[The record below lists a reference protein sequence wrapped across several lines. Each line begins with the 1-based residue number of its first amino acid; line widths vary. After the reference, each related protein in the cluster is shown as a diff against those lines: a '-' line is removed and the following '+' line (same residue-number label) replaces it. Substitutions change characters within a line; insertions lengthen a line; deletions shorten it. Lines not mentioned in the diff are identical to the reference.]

1 MIRLIYF
8 TVFVVLFSSCG
19 RNRTDTSLYCLDLD
33 SVSDTLTVDIK
44 NLVDSFQ
51 YYTIPSPNYRTAI
64 SERYICVSPYM
75 YAPECYLVDRTHPNE
90 YAVVNLYSD
99 ERITDI
105 LIDDKFGHL
114 FIAHTNGYIACYDLV
129 TAEFKDSET
138 IELKVPLL
146 FSNSDGSV
154 TAYTVRNGM
163 WREPFSCATVLF
175 NENKSNAI
183 RYSSKDEL
191 VGWPDEY
198 GDLHSWPYTSRNFS
212 PALIGLS
219 DCNTLFAYNPE
230 SNLIYPVFYINSP
243 DSTYNIDFS
252 QSIELPNIFLTKI
265 LGVDDMIATSKQS
278 SASKFIKINDAQN
291 GTKVQLYNFVDGY
304 YVRSQTKEIS
314 PDSTAHTL
322 LLGKINNYDL
332 Y

>member
-163 WREPFSCATVLF
+163 WRKPFSCATVLF

-198 GDLHSWPYTSRNFS
+198 GDLHSLPYTSRNFS

-219 DCNTLFAYNPE
+219 DCDTLFAYNPE

-304 YVRSQTKEIS
+304 YVRSQNKEIS
-314 PDSTAHTL
+314 PDSIAHTL